1 MRLRDVDDGDLLD
14 DGGASY
20 SCDVTA
26 AIGAV
31 SVYGHHAI

>member
-20 SCDVTA
+20 SSDVIA
-26 AIGAV
+26 AIGSV
-31 SVYGHHAI
+31 SIYGHHAI